1 MITGR
6 QVRAARAL
14 LNWKQEMLAEKA
26 LVALT
31 ALKRLESERGLPVH
45 EGTRD
50 QVRRALEAAGILF
63 VESDRG
69 RGIMLLNEAPS
80 QFGADSGPA
89 SELERGS
96 RLRDMNT
103 VTISMDSP
111 TMHSPPLDPPVADAA
126 PTDGILT
133 GYDEQ
138 HLVTYLRLLDAAK
151 RRRRL
156 AGGCKARPAY
166 RPRPRTGPRAARV
179 GYPPGAR
186 PLDDGERLP
195 PPPARRRPPLSLGSL
210 PNRQRAL
217 PVVVVAIP
225 PLAIESSI

>member
-69 RGIMLLNEAPS
+69 RGIMLLNEAPAS
-80 QFGADSGPA
+80 SAGKASRARTPGVSARSAPRGLSLRAFPA
-89 SELERGS
+89 SSSATL
-96 RLRDMNT
+96 
-103 VTISMDSP
+103 
-111 TMHSPPLDPPVADAA
+111 
-126 PTDGILT
+126 
-133 GYDEQ
+133 
-138 HLVTYLRLLDAAK
+138 
-151 RRRRL
+151 
-156 AGGCKARPAY
+156 ARPEF
-166 RPRPRTGPRAARV
+166 V
-179 GYPPGAR
+179 G
-186 PLDDGERLP
+186 
-195 PPPARRRPPLSLGSL
+195 
-210 PNRQRAL
+210 Q
-217 PVVVVAIP
+217 
-225 PLAIESSI
+225 